1 MVCAGNL
8 DNLSLD
14 QPWIAIAPM
23 RLELVQQYHT
33 CLDSVCREGHYLMS
47 SCAPDIEKSRQF
59 VSDILSDNLPMFVA
73 LVPGPTVIGWV
84 DISRK
89 PYEAQQHVGVLGIG
103 IHARFRGEGLG
114 SLLMERALKKSITA
128 GLERIELDVF
138 SSNRRAISVYG
149 KFGFQVEGTKR
160 FARKTKSGY
169 EDIIIMAR
177 ILREPKTSTAITG
190 TQI

>member
-1 MVCAGNL
+1 MTSAGLENL
-8 DNLSLD
+8 PSS

-23 RLELVQQYHT
+23 RMELLQQYHT
-33 CLDSVCREGHYLMS
+33 CLDSVCRERQYLMS

-59 VSDILSDNLPMFVA
+59 VEDILSENLPMFVA
-73 LVPGPTVIGWV
+73 LVPGPTVIGWI

-103 IHARFRGEGLG
+103 IHSRFRGEGLG

-128 GLERIELDVF
+128 GLERVELDVF
-138 SSNRRAISVYG
+138 SSNRRAMSLYG
-149 KFGFQVEGTKR
+149 KFDFQVEGTKR
-160 FARKTKSGY
+160 LARKTESGY

-177 ILREPKTSTAITG
+177 ILRKPQTSTAITG
-190 TQI
+190 IQI